1 MLLTSLNLSPP
12 KIKYSGGLLAGHF
25 CKFPRKYALRFPG
38 LHSYE
43 VLVEVRGVEILGQ
56 F

>member
-25 CKFPRKYALRFPG
+25 FKFPRKYALRIFG
-38 LHSYE
+38 S
-43 VLVEVRGVEILGQ
+43 ILK
-56 F
+56 FSAKENISSN